1 MHDVRQVIHLM
12 GVIQYQLHRAMVHT
26 GLYFGAG
33 GGWKFSRMWTAQAE
47 VVSYDKD
54 ELVFSIGLRARF

>member
-1 MHDVRQVIHLM
+1 M